1 MWTVTKEAYEIDSS
15 KLSDYGK
22 QLVDEYFLYS
32 KHGENGQNIYLLPHD
47 IAVNLSYE
55 DQEALQLPFRYSFNL
70 NLTNTESVI
79 REMGFKVCL
88 QDVTGHETSEYLRK
102 GSYIRFR
109 DGKEYILSAP
119 HYRVFEIVEHYDR
132 EIRTKQD
139 KDEKIYQN
147 YISIAEIQELSN
159 DLSIGVSETI
169 DSKPVI
175 SPGKMSINIAANEDE
190 TYSFRVDFENKD
202 INEEINGS
210 LHKRGWG
217 DPGKRYAFDPEQR
230 EALKTIESFSKK
242 FDKEKAERII
252 KQADAYFP
260 FDTPSVDIE
269 GIDGLSERV
278 VGIGEFKG
286 RFIPTD
292 MMHTEWV
299 PEGLSGVE
307 KTGGLESRENNEKV
321 LLIKDNLDD
330 SDVFITE
337 TPHPR
342 DKDDMTIDILKP
354 DITLKSYQKK
364 GVSYLQEL
372 WIKGYKGALLADDM
386 GLGKTLQTLTFLSW
400 RIKHDQYKEK
410 HPILIVAP
418 VSLLQNWKEECCK
431 FIDTS
436 CGIGEPLILHGNT
449 LELFKLNTPPP
460 SLLRKYGQ
468 LSDDELK
475 DNAFLNTDRICKYS
489 LIITNYETVRKYQLS
504 LGVIKWNMLILDE
517 AQNIKNPSS
526 RVSHAVR
533 GMNYNFGLALTGTPV
548 ENSWVDLWTI
558 MDFCSSDRFGTLQ
571 AFNKEYI
578 APVSKAE
585 GDISVLEKKG
595 IELKE
600 KIKPLLLR
608 RMKQDVL
615 SELPVKHEIVLPRY
629 MSGYQE
635 TAYMDVVNQVGR
647 VNKGAFEQLMQLRNV
662 SIHPYL
668 MFSKKKFLELPFEEH
683 LKVSDKLQFLFEM
696 LDDIKIKGEKALI
709 FIRYKKLQEL
719 IRKLCKERY
728 GVEILQPINGDMKGE
743 RRQATVNEFNRT
755 CGFNVLILSP
765 EAGGVG
771 LNITSANHVIH
782 LSREWN
788 PAKEDQSTDRAYR
801 IGQTKDVYVYY
812 PIAKLKH
819 FSYPSF
825 DELQHELLTR
835 KRKLSR
841 SVIVPNSASE
851 TDGAALY
858 NSIFSKDYTQS
869 TSYFETNENRDMLE
883 MYDID
888 NMAEILKA
896 IYQKK
901 GYTID
906 KGFRDERVD
915 ILYAQNNECH
925 GIILVNEAKLST
937 VTVHAR
943 KFVSEIKKALNRK
956 KNVSAVTL
964 TLCGIGDISKKQI
977 ESLRISQ
984 YFDDILDVTD
994 VRQALKENN
1003 MNRSDYISYL
1013 TTE

>member
-1 MWTVTKEAYEIDSS
+1 
-15 KLSDYGK
+15 
-22 QLVDEYFLYS
+22 
-32 KHGENGQNIYLLPHD
+32 
-47 IAVNLSYE
+47 
-55 DQEALQLPFRYSFNL
+55 
-70 NLTNTESVI
+70 
-79 REMGFKVCL
+79 
-88 QDVTGHETSEYLRK
+88 
-102 GSYIRFR
+102 
-109 DGKEYILSAP
+109 
-119 HYRVFEIVEHYDR
+119 
-132 EIRTKQD
+132 
-139 KDEKIYQN
+139 
-147 YISIAEIQELSN
+147 
-159 DLSIGVSETI
+159 
-169 DSKPVI
+169 
-175 SPGKMSINIAANEDE
+175 
-190 TYSFRVDFENKD
+190 
-202 INEEINGS
+202 
-210 LHKRGWG
+210 
-217 DPGKRYAFDPEQR
+217 
-230 EALKTIESFSKK
+230 
-242 FDKEKAERII
+242 
-252 KQADAYFP
+252 
-260 FDTPSVDIE
+260 
-269 GIDGLSERV
+269 
-278 VGIGEFKG
+278 
-286 RFIPTD
+286 

-372 WIKGYKGALLADDM
+372 WINGYKGALLADDM

-449 LELFKLNTPPP
+449 LELFKLNTPPS

-489 LIITNYETVRKYQLS
+489 LVITNYETVRKYQLS
-504 LGVIKWNMLILDE
+504 LGVIKWNILILDE

-571 AFNKEYI
+571 AFNKKYI

-595 IELKE
+595 LELKE

-615 SELPVKHEIVLPRY
+615 SELPVKHELVVPRY
-629 MSGYQE
+629 MSDYQE
-635 TAYMDVVNQVGR
+635 TAYMDVVNQAGR
-647 VNKGAFEQLMQLRNV
+647 ANKGAFEQLMQLRNV

-683 LKVSDKLQFLFEM
+683 LKVSDKLQFLFET

-743 RRQATVNEFNRT
+743 RRQATVNEFNRMH
-755 CGFNVLILSP
+755 GFNVLILSP

-825 DELQHELLTR
+825 
-835 KRKLSR
+835 
-841 SVIVPNSASE
+841 
-851 TDGAALY
+851 Y
-858 NSIFSKDYTQS
+858 
-869 TSYFETNENRDMLE
+869 
-883 MYDID
+883 
-888 NMAEILKA
+888 
-896 IYQKK
+896 
-901 GYTID
+901 
-906 KGFRDERVD
+906 
-915 ILYAQNNECH
+915 
-925 GIILVNEAKLST
+925 
-937 VTVHAR
+937 
-943 KFVSEIKKALNRK
+943 
-956 KNVSAVTL
+956 
-964 TLCGIGDISKKQI
+964 
-977 ESLRISQ
+977 
-984 YFDDILDVTD
+984 
-994 VRQALKENN
+994 
-1003 MNRSDYISYL
+1003 
-1013 TTE
+1013 

>member
-1 MWTVTKEAYEIDSS
+1 MWTITDEAYELDSS
-15 KLSDYGK
+15 QLSEYGK

-32 KHGENGQNIYLLPHD
+32 KFGENGEGIYLLPHD
-47 IAVNLSYE
+47 IAVNLTYE
-55 DQEALQLPFRYSFNL
+55 EQNALQLPPRYNL
-70 NLTNTESVI
+70 NLYISNKGTITK
-79 REMGFKVCL
+79 EMQYEVLL
-88 QDVTGHETSEYLRK
+88 QDETGNETKEYLRK
-102 GSYIRFR
+102 GSYIRFQN
-109 DGKEYILSAP
+109 GKEYILPSS
-119 HYRVFEIVEHYDR
+119 HYGIFDIVNRYDKEIV
-132 EIRTKQD
+132 TKQD
-139 KDEKIYQN
+139 LAERKYQN
-147 YISIAEIQELSN
+147 FMSIAEIQALSN

-169 DSKPVI
+169 GSKPVI
-175 SPGKMSINIAANEDE
+175 SPGKMSVMIGPNDDE
-190 TYSFRVDFENKD
+190 TCSFVVDFENAS
-202 INEEINGS
+202 INEEINNS

-217 DPGKRYAFDPEQR
+217 SREKRYAFDPDQLA
-230 EALKTIESFSKK
+230 ALKTIESIEKK
-242 FDKEKAERII
+242 FTKDKAERII
-252 KQADAYFP
+252 KQADNYFP
-260 FDTPSVDIE
+260 TAGETLDIE
-269 GIDGLSERV
+269 KIDGISDRV
-278 VGIGEFKG
+278 IGIGEFES
-286 RFIPTD
+286 RFIPTE
-292 MMHTEWV
+292 MMHTEWI

-321 LLIKDNLDD
+321 LIIKDNLDD

-342 DKDDMTIDILKP
+342 DKDDVTIDILKP

-436 CGIGEPLILHGNT
+436 CGIGEPLILHGIT
-449 LELFKLNTPPP
+449 LDMFKLNTPPP

-489 LIITNYETVRKYQLS
+489 LTNYETVRKYQLS

-595 IELKE
+595 LELKE

-615 SELPVKHEIVLPRY
+615 SELPVKHELVVARY
-629 MSGYQE
+629 MSDYQE
-635 TAYMDVVNQVGR
+635 TAYMDVVNQIGSA
-647 VNKGAFEQLMQLRNV
+647 NKGPFEQLMQLRNV

-683 LKVSDKLQFLFEM
+683 LKVSDKLQFLFET

-728 GVEILQPINGDMKGE
+728 GVEILQSINGDMKGE

-812 PIAKLKH
+812 PVATLKH
-819 FSYPSF
+819 FNHPSF

-851 TDGAALY
+851 TDGASLY
-858 NSIFSKDYTQS
+858 NSLFSKDYTQS
-869 TSYFETNENRDMLE
+869 TSYVETSENKDMLE

-896 IYQKK
+896 IYRKK

-906 KGFRDERVD
+906 DKFRDERVD
-915 ILYAQNNECH
+915 VLYTQNNEYH

-937 VTVHAR
+937 VTVHPR
-943 KFVSEIKKALNRK
+943 KFVADIKKSLNRK

-977 ESLRISQ
+977 ESLRIFQ

-1003 MNRSDYISYL
+1003 MKRSDYISYL

>member
-1 MWTVTKEAYEIDSS
+1 MWTITDEEYEIDSS
-15 KLSDYGK
+15 QLSEYGK

-32 KHGENGQNIYLLPHD
+32 KFSENGEDIYLLPHD
-47 IAVNLSYE
+47 IAVNLTYE
-55 DQEALQLPFRYSFNL
+55 EQNALQLPPRYNL
-70 NLTNTESVI
+70 NLYITNKGTVTK
-79 REMGFKVCL
+79 EMQYEVLL
-88 QDVTGHETSEYLRK
+88 QDETGNETKEYLRK
-102 GSYIRFR
+102 GSYIRFQN
-109 DGKEYILSAP
+109 GKEYILPSS
-119 HYRVFEIVEHYDR
+119 HYGIFDIVNRYDKEIV
-132 EIRTKQD
+132 TKQD
-139 KDEKIYQN
+139 LDERKYQN
-147 YISIAEIQELSN
+147 FMSIAEIQALST

-169 DSKPVI
+169 GSKPVI
-175 SPGKMSINIAANEDE
+175 SPGKMSIMIGPNDDE
-190 TYSFRVDFENKD
+190 TCSFVVDFENAS
-202 INEEINGS
+202 INEEINNS

-217 DPGKRYAFDPEQR
+217 SREKRYAFDPEQLA
-230 EALKTIESFSKK
+230 ALKTIESIEKK
-242 FDKEKAERII
+242 FTKDKAERII
-252 KQADAYFP
+252 KQADNYFP
-260 FDTPSVDIE
+260 TDGETLDIE
-269 GIDGLSERV
+269 KIDGISERV
-278 VGIGEFKG
+278 TGIGEFEG
-286 RFIPTD
+286 RFIPTE
-292 MMHTEWV
+292 MMHTEWI
-299 PEGLSGVE
+299 PEGLSGIE
-307 KTGGLESRENNEKV
+307 RTGGLESRENHEKV
-321 LLIKDNLDD
+321 LLIKNNLDD

-337 TPHPR
+337 TPYPR

-386 GLGKTLQTLTFLSW
+386 GLGKTLQTLTFLAW
-400 RIKHDQYKEK
+400 RIKHDQYKVK

-418 VSLLQNWKEECCK
+418 VSLLQNWKDECCK

-436 CGIGEPLILHGNT
+436 CGIGEPLILHGVT
-449 LELFKLNTPPP
+449 LDLFKLNTPPP

-468 LSDDELK
+468 LSEDELK

-489 LIITNYETVRKYQLS
+489 LVITNYETVRKYQLS

-578 APVSKAE
+578 KPVSQSA
-585 GDISVLEKKG
+585 GNISVLEKKG
-595 IELKE
+595 LELKE
-600 KIKPLLLR
+600 KLKPLLLR

-615 SELPVKHEIVLPRY
+615 SELPVKHELVRDRY
-629 MSGYQE
+629 MSDYQE
-635 TAYMDVVNQVGR
+635 AAYMDIVNQTGR
-647 VNKGAFEQLMQLRNV
+647 ANKGSFEQLMQLRNV

-683 LKVSDKLQFLFEM
+683 LKVSDKLQFLFET
-696 LDDIKIKGEKALI
+696 LDDIKMKGEKALI
-709 FIRYKKLQEL
+709 FVRYKKLQEL

-812 PIAKLKH
+812 PIAKLRH
-819 FSYPSF
+819 FTHPSF

-835 KRKLSR
+835 KRELSR

-851 TDGAALY
+851 TEGAALF
-858 NSIFSKDYTQS
+858 NSIFNKDYGQS
-869 TSYFETNENRDMLE
+869 TGCIETSANRDMLE
-883 MYDID
+883 MYGID
-888 NMAEILKA
+888 NVARILKA
-896 IYQKK
+896 IYLKK
-901 GYTID
+901 GYTIED
-906 KGFRDERVD
+906 GYKDERVN
-915 ILYAQNNECH
+915 ILYTHNNEFH
-925 GIILVNEAKLST
+925 GVILVDESKLSGIT
-937 VTVHAR
+937 MHAR
-943 KFVSEIKKALNRK
+943 KIVSEIKKSIQRRK
-956 KNVSAVTL
+956 HINVIKL
-964 TLCGIGDISKKQI
+964 TICGIGDIRKEQI
-977 ESLRISQ
+977 EGLRMDQ
-984 YFDDILDVTD
+984 FFDVILDMRD
-994 VRQALKENN
+994 IKKLLDENN
-1003 MNRSDYISYL
+1003 ICVSDYISDL
-1013 TTE
+1013 TVE

>member
-1 MWTVTKEAYEIDSS
+1 MWIVTEEAYEIDSS
-15 KLSDYGK
+15 QLSDYGK

-32 KHGENGQNIYLLPHD
+32 KHGENEQNIYLLPHD
-47 IAVNLSYE
+47 IAVSLSYE
-55 DQEALQLPFRYSFNL
+55 EQAALQLPLRYSFNL
-70 NLTNTESVI
+70 NLTNTGNVTNQMRFEVY
-79 REMGFKVCL
+79 L
-88 QDVTGHETSEYLRK
+88 QDMTGQETTEYLRK

-109 DGKEYILSAP
+109 DGKEYILSEP
-119 HYRVFEIVEHYDR
+119 HYRVFDIITRYDEEIV
-132 EIRTKQD
+132 TKQD
-139 KDEKIYQN
+139 SEDKRYQN
-147 YISIAEIQELSN
+147 FISIAEIQNLSK
-159 DLSIGVSETI
+159 DLSIGVNDTI
-169 DSKPVI
+169 GSKPVI
-175 SPGKMSINIAANEDE
+175 SPGKMSIQVTSNEDE
-190 TYSFRVDFENKD
+190 TYSFRVDFENKE
-202 INEEINGS
+202 INEEINRS

-217 DPGKRYAFDPEQR
+217 DPQKRYAFNPDQR
-230 EALKTIESFSKK
+230 EALKTIESISKK
-242 FDKEKAERII
+242 FDKEKAKRII
-252 KQADAYFP
+252 KQADTYFP
-260 FDTPSVDIE
+260 FEGPSVDIE
-269 GIDGLSERV
+269 GIDGLSDRV
-278 VGIGEFKG
+278 IGIGEFEG
-286 RFIPTD
+286 RFIPTE
-292 MMHTEWV
+292 MMHTEWL
-299 PEGLSGVE
+299 PEGLSGIE

-330 SDVFITE
+330 SDAFITE
-337 TPHPR
+337 TPYPR
-342 DKDDMTIDILKP
+342 DKDDVTIDILKP
-354 DITLKSYQKK
+354 NITLKAYQKK

-418 VSLLQNWKEECCK
+418 VSLLQNWKDECCK

-436 CGIGEPLILHGNT
+436 CGVGEPLILHGIT
-449 LELFKLNTPPP
+449 LDMFKLNTPPP

-489 LIITNYETVRKYQLS
+489 LVITNYETVRKYQLS

-558 MDFCSSDRFGTLQ
+558 MDFCSSDRFGTLRN
-571 AFNKEYI
+571 FNKEYI
-578 APVSKAE
+578 TPVSKAN

-595 IELKE
+595 LELKE

-615 SELPVKHEIVLPRY
+615 SELPVKRELVVPRY
-629 MSGYQE
+629 MSDYQE
-635 TAYMDVVNQVGR
+635 TAYMDVVNQTGCA
-647 VNKGAFEQLMQLRNV
+647 NKGPFEQLMQLRNV

-683 LKVSDKLQFLFEM
+683 LKVSDKLQFLFET

-812 PIAKLKH
+812 PIAKLRH
-819 FSYPSF
+819 FNHPSF

-835 KRKLSR
+835 KRELSK

-851 TDGAALY
+851 SDGAALF

-869 TSYFETNENRDMLE
+869 TSYIETSENRDMLE

-888 NMAEILKA
+888 NMAGILKA
-896 IYQKK
+896 IYIKK
-901 GYTID
+901 GYTIED
-906 KGFRDERVD
+906 GFRDERVD
-915 ILYAQNNECH
+915 VLYTQNNEHH
-925 GIILVNEAKLST
+925 GIILVNERKLST
-937 VTVHAR
+937 VTVHPR

-956 KNVSAVTL
+956 KNISVVKL
-964 TLCGIGDISKKQI
+964 TLCGVGDISKEQI

-984 YFDDILDVTD
+984 YFDSLLDVTD
-994 VRQALKENN
+994 IRQELKENN
-1003 MNRSDYISYL
+1003 MKRTDYISYL